1 MSLNIFKRKK
11 GNPRIIEVD
20 GKKIELQPKPKKGIF
35 GGQQKA
41 PQPATPSELLN
52 RPSPSP
58 PSSLSLSSPSPSPAV
73 SPYKPQQ
80 SAQGVQGV
88 QRPQQQATPGA
99 QQQGTARARMQRQP
113 RAASQTKVERGFM
126 HNYIQ
131 SVAFKHPKL
140 EDALTARGVKG
151 TVQDFIKRMM
161 LSAIMMG
168 VLVGAVIVIVLQK
181 TSIALPIR
189 IVLGALIAF
198 AVYRMMFGMFLS
210 YPATKGR
217 KSGKNIERDILFA
230 VRDIIISLRSG
241 MPLYN
246 AITSVS
252 TGYGDA
258 SAEFKHIVEMVQVGI
273 PLGDAIDRAIA
284 DTSSQSFRRVM
295 LQASVSIKSGSDV
308 ISALQSAIDQLSQER
323 LIELRRYG
331 QRLNALAMFY
341 MLFGV
346 ILPSMGL
353 AVATILTTF
362 ISLFTIT
369 PQLLYGAL
377 VGIFFL
383 QIIFLQIIRSSRPVF
398 TT

>member
-1 MSLNIFKRKK
+1 MSLNPFKKK
-11 GNPRIIEVD
+11 KDNPRVIKVD
-20 GKKIELQPKPKKGIF
+20 GKEIELQPKPKKGLF
-35 GGQQKA
+35 GSSQKGA
-41 PQPATPSELLN
+41 AKPAAPSEIIN
-52 RPSPSP
+52 RPSAPASPTAIPRQAPQQQPQPSQQQ
-58 PSSLSLSSPSPSPAV
+58 
-73 SPYKPQQ
+73 PQQ
-80 SAQGVQGV
+80 SQSSAGALTQPKRAAAQ
-88 QRPQQQATPGA
+88 QRP
-99 QQQGTARARMQRQP
+99 
-113 RAASQTKVERGFM
+113 KRGFM

-131 SVAFKHPKL
+131 SIAFKHPKL
-140 EDALTARGVKG
+140 EDALTARGVH
-151 TVQDFIKRMM
+151 TPVEDFIKRML

-168 VLVGAVIVIVLQK
+168 VLIGAVIVIVLQK
-181 TSIALPIR
+181 TSIGLPIELL
-189 IVLGALIAF
+189 LGAMVAF
-198 AVYRMMFGMFLS
+198 AVYKMMFGMFLS
-210 YPATKGR
+210 YPAQKGR
-217 KSGKNIERDILFA
+217 KTGKGVERDILFA

-258 SAEFKHIVEMVQVGI
+258 SAEFKRIVEMVQVGI

-284 DTSSQSFRRVM
+284 ETGSSSFRRVM

-377 VGIFFL
+377 VGILFL
-383 QIIFLQIIRSSRPVF
+383 QIIFLNIIRASRPVF

>member
-1 MSLNIFKRKK
+1 MPLNFNPFKKK
-11 GNPRIIEVD
+11 GSPRIIEVD
-20 GKKIELQPKPKKGIF
+20 GRKIELQPKPKKGLF
-35 GGQQKA
+35 GGSQKA
-41 PQPATPSELLN
+41 AKQPTSPSELIN
-52 RPSPSP
+52 RPSAST
-58 PSSLSLSSPSPSPAV
+58 SSTAIPAQQ
-73 SPYKPQQ
+73 PQQ
-80 SAQGVQGV
+80 PTQQPTQQGSTQAQ
-88 QRPQQQATPGA
+88 RSSQQPNPTA
-99 QQQGTARARMQRQP
+99 QQPQKPTMQQ
-113 RAASQTKVERGFM
+113 RAASQQRPKRGFL

-140 EDALTARGVKG
+140 EDALTARGVKESA
-151 TVQDFIKRMM
+151 TDFIRRML
-161 LSAIMMG
+161 LSSIMMG
-168 VLVGAVIVIVLQK
+168 VLVGAMIIIVLQK
-181 TSIALPIR
+181 TSISMPIELL
-189 IVLGALIAF
+189 LGALVAI
-198 AVYRMMFGMFLS
+198 AVYRMMFGMFLN
-210 YPATKGR
+210 YPAQRGR
-217 KSGKNIERDILFA
+217 KTGKGVERDILFA

-258 SAEFKHIVEMVQVGI
+258 SAEFKRIVEMVQVGI

-284 DTSSQSFRRVM
+284 ETGSSSFRRVM

-323 LIELRRYG
+323 IIELRRYG

-346 ILPSMGL
+346 ILPSMGI

-377 VGIFFL
+377 VAILFL
-383 QIIFLQIIRSSRPVF
+383 QVIFLNIIRSSRPVF
-398 TT
+398 TM